1 MIPQLKPKTCV
12 MIDDKLLAI
21 IVLLILFLVSF
32 YFLRLYYRKR
42 LAREIAR
49 AQKSEHLKSVFLAN
63 VSHALRTPLNSIIG
77 FSDLMLQA
85 KKGEL
90 NGEQTTE
97 MLTHINKNGHQLL
110 YFISQLLELSNFEGS
125 MLTFSMIEVN
135 LAELMASYRRE
146 ALRDT
151 NPNVSI
157 RIRTELSQHCKATL
171 DTNLMHQLMMHLLMN
186 AAKHTSQGS
195 ITINYGYERKGI
207 NVSIV
212 YTGIGQ
218 SETLGED
225 IFAFLQREGSLT
237 LVNEAADLGLSICR
251 AIIEALNGELDMVT
265 EDDKKTIA
273 TFWFPC
279 QMRDRNKGL

>member
-1 MIPQLKPKTCV
+1 
-12 MIDDKLLAI
+12 MIDYKLLAI
-21 IVLLILFLVSF
+21 IALLILFLVSLF
-32 YFLRLYYRKR
+32 FLRLYYRKR
-42 LAREIAR
+42 LRIEVAR
-49 AQKSEHLKSVFLAN
+49 AQKSEQLKSVFLAN

-77 FSDLMLQA
+77 FSDLMLKAQ
-85 KKGEL
+85 KDEL
-90 NGEQTTE
+90 NSEQKTE

-110 YFISQLLELSNFEGS
+110 YFISQLLELSNFEGT

-195 ITINYGYERKGI
+195 ITIVYGYERKGI
-207 NVSIV
+207 KVSIT
-212 YTGIGQ
+212 YTGIGL

-225 IFAFLQREGSLT
+225 IFSFLEREGSLT
-237 LVNEAADLGLSICR
+237 LVNEAADLGLSICK
-251 AIIEALNGELDMVT
+251 AIVDALGGELDMET
-265 EDDKKTIA
+265 IEDKKTSA

>member
-1 MIPQLKPKTCV
+1 
-12 MIDDKLLAI
+12 MIDYKLLTI
-21 IVLLILFLVSF
+21 IALLILFLVSLF
-32 YFLRLYYRKR
+32 FLRLYYRKR
-42 LAREIAR
+42 LRIEVAR
-49 AQKSEHLKSVFLAN
+49 AQKSEQLKSVFLAN

-77 FSDLMLQA
+77 FSDLMLKAQ
-85 KKGEL
+85 KDEL
-90 NGEQTTE
+90 NSEQKKE

-195 ITINYGYERKGI
+195 ITIVYGYERKGI
-207 NVSIV
+207 KVSIT

-225 IFAFLQREGSLT
+225 IFSFLEKEGSLT
-237 LVNEAADLGLSICR
+237 LVNEAADLGLSICK
-251 AIIEALNGELDMVT
+251 AIVDALGGELDMET
-265 EDDKKTIA
+265 IEDKKTIA